1 MTVTSWRWPLNL
13 ALLPPWLIQSARVI
27 LPRHIHHCFN
37 ITSEIWNSKLK
48 REIGNR
54 KTKTKLSLLLNI
66 GWEFGMSQRKEKE
79 RNREKTRQRC
89 NQCSPSSCTFHASLY
104 LLHFHQRLKELLFRD
119 WDELLFLSLHF
130 MKSYYC
136 YEFYCSF
143 FCFLL
148 KSYCCSEIVMN
159 PSNFGFYLSSSDE
172 WAIVDWNMGSPKSW
186 VWEQVRGVHKEI
198 LFTVN
203 WKKINPKNWR

>member
-136 YEFYCSF
+136 WVLLFLFLF
-143 FCFLL
+143 FVKELL
-148 KSYCCSEIVMN
+148 LFWDCDEPLKFWVLLVVFWWV
-159 PSNFGFYLSSSDE
+159 SNRWLEYGFTKILSLGTS
-172 WAIVDWNMGSPKSW
+172 
-186 VWEQVRGVHKEI
+186 
-198 LFTVN
+198 
-203 WKKINPKNWR
+203 